1 MKSLQKTSSLYFK
14 KKGIVILYI
23 FTVCPYIVNK
33 ISILYN
39 CNYKPNKNNLGVTSM
54 KVMFSLLTILLGV
67 VMSIQGN
74 INNQVGKIF
83 TLYGMVI
90 GVSIIQIVGV
100 IIISKGSALSYL
112 GSLGAWQVWLSGAIG
127 ISILVGLT
135 KSISVLGSVAAFSF
149 LIVGQIIFSAV
160 IDTFGLLGQPKQVLT
175 SSRAISIVLMMT
187 AVVLL
192 IRDSIKTSS

>member
-1 MKSLQKTSSLYFK
+1 
-14 KKGIVILYI
+14 
-23 FTVCPYIVNK
+23 
-33 ISILYN
+33 
-39 CNYKPNKNNLGVTSM
+39 M

-67 VMSIQGN
+67 VMSTQGN
-74 INNQVGKIF
+74 INNQVGKVF

-90 GVSIIQIVGV
+90 GVSIIQIIGV
-100 IIISKGSALSYL
+100 LIISKGSALNYL
-112 GSLGAWQVWLSGAIG
+112 SSLATWQVWVSGAIG

>member
-1 MKSLQKTSSLYFK
+1 
-14 KKGIVILYI
+14 
-23 FTVCPYIVNK
+23 
-33 ISILYN
+33 
-39 CNYKPNKNNLGVTSM
+39 M

-100 IIISKGSALSYL
+100 VIISKGSALSFL

-149 LIVGQIIFSAV
+149 LIVGQIIFSAI
-160 IDTFGLLGQPKQVLT
+160 IDTLGLLGQPKQILT
-175 SSRAISIVLMMT
+175 PSRAISIALMIT
-187 AVVLL
+187 AVALL
-192 IRDSIKTSS
+192 LKDSMKASS